1 LWAGRLNLGR
11 LNYGAVIL
19 IPQIDDTHKI
29 KQYRP
34 ICLLD
39 VIFNIVTIILMGRL
53 TLMSTK
59 LTHPTQTT
67 FVLGIHIAKG
77 IILKLNFK
85 KAYDNVWWPF
95 LEDVL
100 RKKGFYE

>member
-1 LWAGRLNLGR
+1 MIDDLWAGRLNLGR
-11 LNYGAVIL
+11 LNYGVVIL

-34 ICLLD
+34 ISLLD

-67 FVLGIHIAKG
+67 FVLGIHI
-77 IILKLNFK
+77 
-85 KAYDNVWWPF
+85 
-95 LEDVL
+95 
-100 RKKGFYE
+100 